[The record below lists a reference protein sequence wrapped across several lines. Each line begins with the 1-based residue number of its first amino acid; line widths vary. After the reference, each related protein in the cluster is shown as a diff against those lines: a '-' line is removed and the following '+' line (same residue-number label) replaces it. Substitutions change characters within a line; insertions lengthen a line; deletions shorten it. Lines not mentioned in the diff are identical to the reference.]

1 MSALVKCSPNFDCVG
16 TCIHY
21 NIVRMSLPQF
31 SSHVVRAFLMEGI
44 GLEFSPALN
53 TERNEFY
60 KTYFRYGRCKQI

>member
-21 NIVRMSLPQF
+21 NIVKMSLPQF

-53 TERNEFY
+53 IER
-60 KTYFRYGRCKQI
+60 ID